1 MKDAP
6 LETPYFESCV
16 GCIEGDHD
24 ECTGMWTDA
33 DTGHERDCMCRHD
46 THDPAAESGSADAGP
61 SPASQGRSGRPGH
74 ECRDGFCCGCGDRY
88 ACCSAHQV
96 GDAWGLSG
104 PGEDHGFCSKA
115 CMALYVKGRFFLSP
129 SQLSGVRS

>member
-1 MKDAP
+1 MSAT
-6 LETPYFESCV
+6 TPYFTSCV

-24 ECTGMWTDA
+24 ECTGMWTEA

-61 SPASQGRSGRPGH
+61 PSVSQGRSGRPGH
-74 ECRDGFCCGCGDRY
+74 ECTPNVCCGCQE
-88 ACCSAHQV
+88 AV
-96 GDAWGLSG
+96 GDEWSLTG

-129 SQLSGVRS
+129 SQLSGVA